1 MANEIFPNR
10 FDNIDPIEVRFE
22 DDIVNGRRLTS
33 EGIRAK
39 FLAEFEAG
47 KLERDSHAAKK
58 KAAADE
64 LIALGVS
71 KESAYLLANY
81 YEEDLAKEEARIK
94 AEFEASKKDK

>member
-1 MANEIFPNR
+1 MDNEIIIDENVDPFTAR
-10 FDNIDPIEVRFE
+10 FI
-22 DDIVNGRRLTS
+22 DDIKSGRRLTS

-39 FLAEFEAG
+39 FQEEFDAG
-47 KLERDSHAAKK
+47 KPERDAVAAKK

-81 YEEDLAKEEARIK
+81 YEEDLAIEEARIK
-94 AEFEASKKDK
+94 AEYEASKKDK